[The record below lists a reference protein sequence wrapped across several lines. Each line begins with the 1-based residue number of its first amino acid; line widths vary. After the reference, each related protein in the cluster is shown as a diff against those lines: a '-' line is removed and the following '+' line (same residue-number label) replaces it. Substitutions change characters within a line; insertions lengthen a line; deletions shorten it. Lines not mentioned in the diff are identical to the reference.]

1 MLRESPIALQEGL
14 RAEHKRQLQEVEEQS
29 QVAVS
34 EAMAQVASLKAS
46 KQALLEEFEQR
57 TKDWRTER
65 DNKEV
70 KIFS

>member
-1 MLRESPIALQEGL
+1 MLRESLIALQEGL
-14 RAEHKRQLQEVEEQS
+14 RAEHNRQLQEIEQQS

-34 EAMAQVASLKAS
+34 EAMSQVASLKAS

-57 TKDWRTER
+57 TKDWRIER

-70 KIFS
+70 NILC

>member
-1 MLRESPIALQEGL
+1 MLRESLIALQEGL
-14 RAEHKRQLQEVEEQS
+14 RAEHNRQLQEIEQQS
-29 QVAVS
+29 RVAVS
-34 EAMAQVASLKAS
+34 EAMSQVASLKAS

-70 KIFS
+70 NILC

>member
-1 MLRESPIALQEGL
+1 MLRESLIALQEGL
-14 RAEHKRQLQEVEEQS
+14 RAEHKRQLQEIEEQS

-34 EAMAQVASLKAS
+34 EAMSQVASLKAS

-70 KIFS
+70 IILS